1 MLYRNILTLQ
11 YIVTALKSKKPV
23 SVAMASGSVVE
34 VPWEKDGIHRDCQT
48 QYTPLKPQRVC
59 CLCCQCPT
67 THYKNENTGLP
78 TGEA

>member
-48 QYTPLKPQRVC
+48 QSDTVHSSEA
-59 CLCCQCPT
+59 T
-67 THYKNENTGLP
+67 TCVLFMLP
-78 TGEA
+78 VSHHTLQE